1 MEKLDKQSIRVE
13 HLRDLIGLKVKH
25 QGAQWEI
32 IEVLEDGPTLV
43 LRDCEMHTV
52 IQADQ
57 HGEAH
62 RRVPST
68 TTIPLFDRDGSEL
81 NPALLDLDLMDLS

>member
-1 MEKLDKQSIRVE
+1 MEKPDKQSIRME

-25 QGAQWEI
+25 QGSHWEI
-32 IEVLEDGPTLV
+32 IEVLEDGPALV

-68 TTIPLFDRDGSEL
+68 TTIPLFDRDGGDL
-81 NPALLDLDLMDLS
+81 NPALLDLDLIDMS

>member
-1 MEKLDKQSIRVE
+1 MKELDKQSIRVE
-13 HLRDLIGLKVKH
+13 HLRDLIGLKVRH
-25 QGAQWEI
+25 QGSQWEI

-43 LRDCEMHTV
+43 LRDCERHTV

-62 RRVPST
+62 RRVPTT
-68 TTIPLFDRDGSEL
+68 TTIPLFDRDGNAL
-81 NPALLDLDLMDLS
+81 NPALLDLDLMDLT